1 MPARTAAERSARA
14 GAAHRPS
21 RQPRTPLPEPMNRR
35 PVGLEPAAMR
45 PAPPPLT
52 LSLQFAR
59 FAQAAEHR
67 AALPRHKV
75 ARWLRAAL
83 GEDVQAA
90 EITVRIVDA
99 DEGQRLN
106 RDFRG
111 KDYAT
116 NVLTFDYSGAPLVA
130 ADLVLCA
137 PVVAREAAEL
147 GKPLAAHYAHLL
159 VHGALHAQGWD
170 HETSEADAEA
180 MEARETAVLHGLGQ
194 PDPYAG

>member
-1 MPARTAAERSARA
+1 MPELA
-14 GAAHRPS
+14 
-21 RQPRTPLPEPMNRR
+21 
-35 PVGLEPAAMR
+35 
-45 PAPPPLT
+45 

-59 FAQAAEHR
+59 HLPDAALHR
-67 AALPRHKV
+67 AALPRHRV

-83 GEDVQAA
+83 ADDVPMA
-90 EITVRIVDA
+90 EIAVRIVGEE
-99 DEGQRLN
+99 EGRQLN

-116 NVLTFDYSGAPLVA
+116 NVLTFDYGQSPVLQ

-137 PVVAREAAEL
+137 PVVAREAVEL
-147 GKPLAAHYAHLL
+147 GKPLAGHYTHLL

-180 MEARETAVLHGLGQ
+180 MEAQEIRILATLGV
-194 PDPYAG
+194 PNPYVRD